1 MSTGGHSGAEK
12 PTFEVEM
19 SRFEFEFE
27 FESRRRHVDRSKRG
41 PIWSDLGHLGLPDL
55 VVSTIMDAS
64 NSYVDGRADKSY
76 LLTYLLIG
84 LQVSKYSIL
93 VSESSDAFTFR
104 VLDIFS
110 AI

>member
-27 FESRRRHVDRSKRG
+27 FESRRRHVDRSMRG

-55 VVSTIMDAS
+55 VASTLMDAS
-64 NSYVDGRADKSY
+64 NSHADGRDEKPSDSRLAVSLSY
-76 LLTYLLIG
+76 SNLNVRT
-84 LQVSKYSIL
+84 V
-93 VSESSDAFTFR
+93 TH
-104 VLDIFS
+104 
-110 AI
+110 